1 MAVSA
6 SGNDRSRPVSL
17 WAIAAAMVIL
27 TASVATS
34 AVAASSESA
43 NDTTDARKP
52 KLKSIALSPLT
63 FAGLPGATQ
72 QLTVSG
78 TYSDGAVKTLKPA
91 TEKFSSSNT
100 AVATVS
106 SAGVVSVAAGAV
118 AGATAT
124 IGALNKASGISTTA
138 ASSTVVTVLAPK
150 LVSIALSP
158 LGVQLA
164 PNATPQQLTVTGTYS
179 NGSTQTL
186 PAAGESFSSS
196 KLTIATVSPGGLVTV
211 VSGALVGGTSTIGVT
226 DVATGIS
233 ASPSQSTVVTA
244 TLPSSNSV
252 NAATQTANDN
262 ALCTAISPFYWEI
275 GDQNDPLASG
285 SVGLDNGA
293 PISGSTQYSIASA
306 SKMLYGAYVTQV
318 RGAASNLTPS
328 DITFLTLTSGYANIP
343 DTTTEASICPQTDHP
358 DDVAQCLL
366 LTSPL
371 SQFPNEPFGY
381 QIASEVG
388 EFYYNSGHM
397 EVHANQPSMA
407 PLGTTPVAAIGS
419 PNSLGSLFVA
429 ELGTDMD
436 MAPLEP
442 FNYTEPLIAG
452 GVTTTGDVY
461 AEVLRSILS
470 GSLAF
475 GDALGIDPVCTLSTM
490 PDCTNTAGY
499 TPFPLEAW
507 HYSIGHWVEDAT
519 GEDGAFSSAGEF
531 GFYPWIDSTK
541 SYYGIVSH
549 NAANSAYPSI
559 ECGRLIRAAFMTG
572 TPQTE
577 KIPTEVARQSKQH

>member
-1 MAVSA
+1 MLI
-6 SGNDRSRPVSL
+6 P
-17 WAIAAAMVIL
+17 

-34 AVAASSESA
+34 ASAASSESA

-106 SAGVVSVAAGAV
+106 SAGVASVVAGAV

-124 IGALNKASGISTTA
+124 IGALNKASGIATSA

-158 LGVQLA
+158 LSVQLA

-196 KLTIATVSPGGLVTV
+196 NTAIATVSPGGLVTV

-262 ALCTAISPFYWEI
+262 ALCTAITPFYWEI
-275 GDQNDPLASG
+275 GDQNEMLLASG
-285 SVGLDNGA
+285 SVGYENGQ
-293 PISGSTQYSIASA
+293 PIVVATTYYSIGSA
-306 SKMLYGAYVTQV
+306 SKMLYAAYVTQV
-318 RGAASNLTPS
+318 RGPAGNLTP
-328 DITFLTLTSGYANIP
+328 DISFLTLTSGYANMP
-343 DTTTEASICPQTDHP
+343 TTDTAGNVCPQTDTP
-358 DDVAQCLL
+358 DTVDTCLA

-371 SQFPNEPFGY
+371 SQYPDEPFSY
-381 QIASEVG
+381 LIPEDVG
-388 EFYYNSGHM
+388 MFYYNSGHM
-397 EVHANQPSMA
+397 EVHAQEYMA
-407 PLGTTPVAAIGS
+407 LGPIPVGPIGS
-419 PNSLGSLFVA
+419 PPPT
-429 ELGTDMD
+429 LGTMF
-436 MAPLEP
+436 AAEFWLEAGAM
-442 FNYTEPLIAG
+442 FNYTEPLMSGGIA
-452 GVTTTGDVY
+452 TTGAVY
-461 AEVLRSILS
+461 AGLLRSILN
-470 GSLAF
+470 GSLVF
-475 GDALGIDPVCTLSTM
+475 RDALGIDQVCTQPSTC
-490 PDCTNTAGY
+490 PTAIY
-499 TPFPLEAW
+499 SPLQKQEAW
-507 HYSIGHWVEDAT
+507 NYSIGHWVEDNPLT
-519 GEDGAFSSAGEF
+519 DGDGAFSSAGEF

-541 SYYGIVSH
+541 SYYGIISRYQTQ
-549 NAANSAYPSI
+549 ANSAYASI
-559 ECGRLIRAAFMTG
+559 QCGRLIRAAFMTG
-572 TPQTE
+572 SEQTGTL
-577 KIPTEVARQSKQH
+577 PTN

>member
-1 MAVSA
+1 MLI
-6 SGNDRSRPVSL
+6 P
-17 WAIAAAMVIL
+17 

-34 AVAASSESA
+34 ASAASSESA

-106 SAGVVSVAAGAV
+106 SAGVASVVAGAV

-124 IGALNKASGISTTA
+124 IGALNKASGIATSA

-158 LGVQLA
+158 LSVQLA

-196 KLTIATVSPGGLVTV
+196 NTAIATVSPGGLVTV

-262 ALCTAISPFYWEI
+262 ALCTAITPFYWEI
-275 GDQNDPLASG
+275 GDQNGPPPLASG
-285 SVGLDNGA
+285 SVGYENGQ
-293 PISGSTQYSIASA
+293 PIVVATTYYSIGSA
-306 SKMLYGAYVTQV
+306 SKMLYAAYVTQV
-318 RGAASNLTPS
+318 RGAAGILTP
-328 DITFLTLTSGYANIP
+328 DISFLTLTSGYANMP
-343 DTTTEASICPQTDHP
+343 TTDTAGNVCPQTDTP
-358 DDVAQCLL
+358 DTVNTCLA

-371 SQFPNEPFGY
+371 SQYPDEPFSYLIPEDIGM
-381 QIASEVG
+381 
-388 EFYYNSGHM
+388 FYYNSGHM
-397 EVHANQPSMA
+397 EVHAQEYMA
-407 PLGTTPVAAIGS
+407 LGPISVGPIGS
-419 PNSLGSLFVA
+419 PPPT
-429 ELGTDMD
+429 LGTMFAAEFWLGAGA
-436 MAPLEP
+436 M
-442 FNYTEPLIAG
+442 FNYTEPLMSGGIA
-452 GVTTTGDVY
+452 TTGAVY
-461 AEVLRSILS
+461 AGLLRSILN
-470 GSLAF
+470 GSLVF
-475 GDALGIDPVCTLSTM
+475 RDALGIDQVCTQPSTC
-490 PDCTNTAGY
+490 PTAIY
-499 TPFPLEAW
+499 SPLQKQEAW
-507 HYSIGHWVEDAT
+507 NYSIGHWVEDNPLT
-519 GEDGAFSSAGEF
+519 DGDGAFSSAGEF

-541 SYYGIVSH
+541 SYYGIISRYQTQ
-549 NAANSAYPSI
+549 ANSAYASI
-559 ECGRLIRAAFMTG
+559 QCGRLIRAAFMTG
-572 TPQTE
+572 SEQTGTL
-577 KIPTEVARQSKQH
+577 PTN